1 MIKENFNPLI
11 ELINQDINY
20 LDLLPYHTGLEIE
33 CKTTTQDIE
42 LYFNRLPCLIND
54 HTTGELRVKFNTGI
68 NGLCQLYCFCMTLVK
83 YSKFNEG
90 SGIHYNI
97 DTSVNSLIV
106 NDKTDSNIILEEL
119 DTWNY
124 KGTYNRR
131 LVGFTKSIW
140 CRVHDNRLEIR
151 IGEMSFDFN
160 FILNRIQSCNK
171 IVDGLLELKGKQR
184 IVEEDYQFDDIK
196 KYLDYIDLLDN
207 FTGTRKEEEK
217 VYKNKTINYYDI

>member
-1 MIKENFNPLI
+1 MDSLT
-11 ELINQDINY
+11 ELIIGENDY
-20 LDLLPYHTGLEIE
+20 LDILPYHIGIEIE
-33 CKTTTQDIE
+33 CDTEKEYIDKYLNHI
-42 LYFNRLPCLIND
+42 PCLETRNS
-54 HTTGELRVKFNTGI
+54 TGELRIKFDTGI
-68 NGLCQLYCFCMTLVK
+68 NGLCQLYCFTLFLNK
-83 YSKFNEG
+83 YSSFNEG

-97 DTSVNSLIV
+97 DTSINDLHVNRNNVDEVSLILGE
-106 NDKTDSNIILEEL
+106 LE
-119 DTWNY
+119 TWDY
-124 KGTYNRR
+124 KGTYNSKG
-131 LVGFTKSIW
+131 VGNKGQW
-140 CRVHDNRLEIR
+140 CAIRENRLEIR